1 MTKPTP
7 SSRSSS
13 KWFWILTLLALL
25 ALFILAVVWFAKP
38 LGKVEQTPPP
48 ETAAQSTEWAP
59 APNGPAV
66 DVKLPETPM
75 KNPVVN
81 QTEGT
86 GN

>member
-1 MTKPTP
+1 MKTPTP

-13 KWFWILTLLALL
+13 KWFWILTLLV
-25 ALFILAVVWFAKP
+25 LFILTIVWFANP

-59 APNGPAV
+59 APAGPAV

-75 KNPVVN
+75 KNAVVN
-81 QTEGT
+81 QAEDAD
-86 GN
+86 N

>member
-1 MTKPTP
+1 LVCASTTDCVTCSNWGNRRKGHDEADT
-7 SSRSSS
+7 
-13 KWFWILTLLALL
+13 I
-25 ALFILAVVWFAKP
+25 
-38 LGKVEQTPPP
+38 EQTPPP

-59 APNGPAV
+59 APIGPAV

>member
-1 MTKPTP
+1 MAKPTP

-13 KWFWILTLLALL
+13 KWFWILTLLAL
-25 ALFILAVVWFAKP
+25 FILAIAWFANP
-38 LGKVEQTPPP
+38 LGKVEQAPPP

-59 APNGPAV
+59 APDGPAV
-66 DVKLPETPM
+66 DVKLPETSM
-75 KNPVVN
+75 KNPIFN